1 MTTLSYSLS
10 PLAESD
16 IDAIWLYFARFDIE
30 NADRY
35 LEVLTDTF
43 QLLGDHPLIGR
54 ERSEISD
61 GLRYLPKDNYCIFYH
76 PNAAG
81 VRIMRILHAA
91 RDLDAIV
98 AEGGLN

>member
-16 IDAIWLYFARFDIE
+16 IDEIWLYFAQFDIE
-30 NADRY
+30 NADKY
-35 LEVLTDTF
+35 LEILTDTF

-54 ERSEISD
+54 DRSELSD
-61 GLRYLPKDNYCIFYH
+61 GLRYFPKDNYCIFYH
-76 PNAAG
+76 PTASG

-91 RDLDAIV
+91 RDIDSI
-98 AEGGLN
+98 AEKGSLN